1 MTEYVHE
8 PVKGCAGVSGCAYE
22 HVGQCACERVCLYA
36 AGGLE
41 LDHCGLWGLV
51 EEGSC
56 QGPAILRRQ
65 GHNLI

>member
-8 PVKGCAGVSGCAYE
+8 PVKECVCAY
-22 HVGQCACERVCLYA
+22 VGLCACERGCLYA

-41 LDHCGLWGLV
+41 SDHCGLWGLV

-56 QGPAILRRQ
+56 QGPAILRCQ
-65 GHNLI
+65 EHNLI